1 MFAAKIIT
9 LDFAKIELFENYV
22 IAHVHENVTIDQEH
36 FALFKN
42 LFAAYFKEKP
52 YVYISDRSQ
61 AYNVNPTAYIH
72 FEFSTILKGV
82 AIVTKGKISTLNAQF
97 EQKFMAKPF
106 RIFETVEDAIDWTN
120 LVCNTS

>member
-22 IAHVHENVTIDQEH
+22 IANVHENVTIDQEH
-36 FALFKN
+36 FALFKE
-42 LFAAYFKEKP
+42 LFTAYFNEKP

-82 AIVTKGKISTLNAQF
+82 AIVTTGKISKLNAQF

-106 RIFETVEDAIDWTN
+106 RIFDTMEDAIDWAN
-120 LVCNTS
+120 VICNAS